1 MVCNIDQED
10 EKEVGRVGRKR
21 EYFIC
26 GLHLISRTFVFGLV
40 SLCCL
45 WHRREAYHVSGL
57 TTKKSEKVEKSGA
70 LRGKKG
76 KVKKGERRTRVQSD
90 RSSLGSA
97 LHSLALLIKTVHL
110 KRRFA

>member
-70 LRGKKG
+70 LKGKKG

-97 LHSLALLIKTVHL
+97 LHSPALLIKTVHL